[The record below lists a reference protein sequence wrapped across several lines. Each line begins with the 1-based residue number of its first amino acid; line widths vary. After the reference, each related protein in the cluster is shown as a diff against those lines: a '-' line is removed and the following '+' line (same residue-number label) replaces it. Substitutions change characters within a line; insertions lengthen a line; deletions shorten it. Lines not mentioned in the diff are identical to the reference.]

1 MYSCDSDYHPVWP
14 DALVRVNQVRVNQ
27 AIPLPGDVRH
37 GYSRLDV
44 SNASKR
50 LRKRL
55 RLLEQ
60 SPVCKLCEIPLDLEN
75 ACRQRLAGYVEKQ
88 LICIAC
94 SRGFNRKSRNGRL
107 SRFSRIRLDFVKK
120 DPHCYYCRKQVSFEG
135 SSLDHLVPRSRGGG
149 NDIENLV
156 LACLSCNLEKA
167 DLNAEEY
174 LAIRSALQNVVV
186 ELLP

>member
-14 DALVRVNQVRVNQ
+14 DALVRVKQARVKQV
-27 AIPLPGDVRH
+27 ILSGDVRH

-44 SNASKR
+44 SNAGKR

-60 SPVCKLCEIPLDLEN
+60 SPVCKLCEVLLDLEN
-75 ACRQRLAGYVEKQ
+75 ACRQRLVGYAEKQ

-107 SRFSRIRLDFVKK
+107 SRLSRQERPTL
-120 DPHCYYCRKQVSFEG
+120 
-135 SSLDHLVPRSRGGG
+135 LL
-149 NDIENLV
+149 
-156 LACLSCNLEKA
+156 LSQAGEF
-167 DLNAEEY
+167 
-174 LAIRSALQNVVV
+174 
-186 ELLP
+186 